1 MEESLQSISLRMEL
15 NQNVLIGKFEVV
27 QDQHNVDD
35 DFENVCFDII
45 DREYNIF

>member
-27 QDQHNVDD
+27 QDQHNVD
-35 DFENVCFDII
+35 FENVCFDII